1 MQKLTWPPQCRQ
13 SYKSNPINRI
23 DIIDSQIA
31 PSMSSKP
38 NSLSMSRMFDSIA
51 PTYDIL
57 NHILSFGMD
66 FYWRRKLADTI
77 DTKKNLRVLDLATG
91 TGDVLISLLRRH
103 PDITEAVG
111 LDISENMLAL
121 CRRKIAR
128 YHLTDRTRL
137 IRADAAATGLANE
150 TFDYVTMGFG
160 IRNTPNS
167 LETLTEIHRL
177 LRRGGTALIMEFSMP
192 ANRII
197 RSCYFFYLRCFV
209 PLLGRLLS
217 GNYNAYRYLNT
228 SIENFYSQEDFCRL
242 MQKAGFTNIRAI
254 PLTFGIAC
262 IYQGTKPR
270 Q

>member
-1 MQKLTWPPQCRQ
+1 MFDR
-13 SYKSNPINRI
+13 
-23 DIIDSQIA
+23 IA
-31 PSMSSKP
+31 PV
-38 NSLSMSRMFDSIA
+38 
-51 PTYDIL
+51 YDIL
-57 NHILSFGMD
+57 NHLLSFGRD
-66 FYWRRKLADTI
+66 FSWRRRLADAVVK
-77 DTKKNLRVLDLATG
+77 DKKLRVLDLATG
-91 TGDVLISLLRRH
+91 TGDVLITLLGRN
-103 PDITEAVG
+103 PNIAEAVG

-197 RSCYFFYLRCFV
+197 RNCYLLYLRCFI

-217 GNYNAYRYLNT
+217 GQKNAYRYLNT